1 MMNIRNYA
9 QIDVPKP
16 PQPNDMQGQHQMQR
30 PGNSFEI
37 GEDQQM
43 VYTQQSVN
51 NTNPGGE
58 SMQVHG
64 YTDDGHAQNYS
75 GIQLYQ
81 GRDQ

>member
-37 GEDQQM
+37 GEDQQL
-43 VYTQQSVN
+43 VYTQHSVN

-64 YTDDGHAQNYS
+64 YTDDGHHAQNYS
-75 GIQLYQ
+75 GI
-81 GRDQ
+81 

>member
-16 PQPNDMQGQHQMQR
+16 PQSNDMQGPNHMQR

-43 VYTQQSVN
+43 AYSQNSVN
-51 NTNPGGE
+51 HTNPGGE
-58 SMQVHG
+58 SMQANG
-64 YTDDGHAQNYS
+64 YTGDGHQAQNHS
-75 GIQLYQ
+75 GI
-81 GRDQ
+81 